1 MKETLKKVTQRLGAD
16 KKLLPAVAAGVIG
29 ILLLL
34 ASEFLPR
41 SKPRDNTA
49 QTTQLVQTGG
59 SSDTEKQLEQRLK
72 EMISSIDGAG
82 RTTVMVTFEDK
93 GETVYARNSSSSAET
108 DAQGAKN
115 SEQHEY
121 VLTGG
126 GEAGIPLKNV
136 YPSVRG
142 VAVICEGGDLT
153 QVRQAV
159 LDTVSAV
166 LGISRADV
174 SVAKMDSDK

>member
-1 MKETLKKVTQRLGAD
+1 MKETLKKVTQRLSAD

-34 ASEFLPR
+34 ASEILPR
-41 SKPRDNTA
+41 SEPRDNTA

-72 EMISSIDGAG
+72 EMISTIDGAG

-108 DAQGAKN
+108 DAQGAKT

-121 VLTGG
+121 VLTG